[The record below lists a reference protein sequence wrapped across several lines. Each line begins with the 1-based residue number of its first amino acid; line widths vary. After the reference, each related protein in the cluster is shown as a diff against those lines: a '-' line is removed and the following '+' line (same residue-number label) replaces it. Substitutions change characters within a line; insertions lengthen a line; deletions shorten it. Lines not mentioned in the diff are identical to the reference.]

1 VREFVAWVGTQAPHV
16 DALINCAGGFG
27 AIGVLEATDS
37 DEWWQTLRANLFG
50 VYAMTK
56 HVLPLMNGAADPR
69 ILNFSGGGAFNAFPH
84 YSAYACSKAAVVR
97 LTECL
102 AEELQPRGI
111 AVNAIAPGFVA
122 TEIHAA
128 TLAAGEALAGTAHY
142 EATQKTLRDGG
153 ARLETVVECI
163 RFLLGPQARG
173 LTGKTISANFDPWRS
188 EEFGAHVDD
197 LVQSDVW
204 TMRRINVVN
213 LEDGPL
219 KAALAEALARRTVGV
234 GG

>member
-1 VREFVAWVGTQAPHV
+1 MRGGPHLTGQHVFVIRPEGVR
-16 DALINCAGGFG
+16 
-27 AIGVLEATDS
+27 
-37 DEWWQTLRANLFG
+37 
-50 VYAMTK
+50 VY
-56 HVLPLMNGAADPR
+56 P
-69 ILNFSGGGAFNAFPH
+69 
-84 YSAYACSKAAVVR
+84 
-97 LTECL
+97 
-102 AEELQPRGI
+102 
-111 AVNAIAPGFVA
+111 
-122 TEIHAA
+122 
-128 TLAAGEALAGTAHY
+128 
-142 EATQKTLRDGG
+142 
-153 ARLETVVECI
+153 RLETVVECI